1 MKMRWLVSKEGFR
14 IKMDSKLIRTAIQ
27 IAHKA
32 LNGDALNIK
41 EVAEK
46 VLSEDGRTGSR
57 LFQSKS
63 ILS

>member
-1 MKMRWLVSKEGFR
+1 
-14 IKMDSKLIRTAIQ
+14 MDSKLIRTAIQ